1 MNTQLDKLYIKQYY
15 NNNCS
20 INDTNIPF
28 KYLPHNYNKNNYT
41 IFEKT
46 YNIYDYYENDF
57 YVESSYNTCYLCKK
71 NIDVFIDKN
80 NIKIIFK
87 ILNSLK
93 LNENLIEKLKKNI
106 ELKLKNKNNIFIF
119 QSKINFTS
127 FVHYHYHL
135 CKACYKSSL
144 YYWRFNNNN
153 YYPINFYDGYRF
165 IHENDKF
172 VPEVKDNKS
181 IKYIEKLNIP
191 NVYYCKY
198 QKAVKKNINNL

>member
-57 YVESSYNTCYLCKK
+57 YVESSYNTYYLCKK

-106 ELKLKNKNNIFIF
+106 ELKIKNKNNIFIF
-119 QSKINFTS
+119 QSKINLTS

-135 CKACYKSSL
+135 CESCYKNSL
-144 YYWRFNNNN
+144 YYWKFTNNN

-172 VPEVKDNKS
+172 VPEVKDNKT

-198 QKAVKKNINNL
+198 QKSIKKNINNL

>member
-1 MNTQLDKLYIKQYY
+1 MTNQLDKLYIKQYY

-41 IFEKT
+41 IFEKI

-71 NIDVFIDKN
+71 NINVLIDKN
-80 NIKIIFK
+80 NIKVIFK

-93 LNENLIEKLKKNI
+93 LNENLIEKIKKNI
-106 ELKLKNKNNIFIF
+106 ELKIKNKNNVFIF

-135 CKACYKSSL
+135 CESCYKSSL
-144 YYWRFNNNN
+144 YYWKFNNNN

>member
-1 MNTQLDKLYIKQYY
+1 MTNQLDKLYIKQYY

-93 LNENLIEKLKKNI
+93 LNENLIEKIKKNI